1 MTGKRW
7 DPCVEHRGVE
17 TSTFLKEFFADPKRK
32 CCLVGGAG
40 FDPRTLVC
48 ARILSGV
55 LQERLRGVFLREER
69 PGASAR
75 ATAVADAN
83 LQRLRALIPR
93 SEVDIVEILASD
105 NAVVGGRNAVER
117 IAART
122 FDDVTD
128 IVVDMSALSIGTS
141 FPIIRYLL
149 ELAQARQ
156 TPNLHVVVMSSPDE
170 DEGRQR
176 VSNGSPSIVHSFHGE
191 LRLHSSSQSAKL
203 WMPQLSIPK
212 KDALNVIFREERDGF
227 DDVCPILPFPSR
239 NPRAADG
246 ITEAF
251 LQELEQTWS
260 VDANNL
266 VYASEDDPLDVY
278 RTILEIEE
286 LRKPVFESIGSIVVL
301 SPVGS
306 KAVALG
312 ALMAA
317 LERSLPVI
325 FVEALEYF
333 VRANPT
339 SAEPEGDLLHVW
351 LYGEAYSS
359 HSKEVLS

>member
-1 MTGKRW
+1 MTERRW
-7 DPCVEHRGVE
+7 DPCVEHRGSG
-17 TSTFLKEFFADPKRK
+17 TISFLREFFADPRRT

-40 FDPRTLVC
+40 FDPRTIIC
-48 ARILSGV
+48 AQTLSTILQG
-55 LQERLRGVFLREER
+55 RLRGVFIREER
-69 PGASAR
+69 PGASSR
-75 ATAVADAN
+75 ATAAANAN
-83 LQRLRALIPR
+83 LQRLQALVPR
-93 SEVDIVEILASD
+93 SEIDIVEILAPD

-117 IAART
+117 ISART

-128 IVVDMSALSIGTS
+128 IVVDVSALSIGTS
-141 FPIIRYLL
+141 FPIVRYLL
-149 ELAQARQ
+149 EFAQARQ
-156 TPNLHVVVMSSPDE
+156 APNLHVVVMSSPDE
-170 DEGRQR
+170 DEGRLR
-176 VSNGSPSIVHSFHGE
+176 VSNGSPSLVHSFHGD
-191 LRLHSSSQSAKL
+191 LRLHSASQSAKL
-203 WMPQLSIPK
+203 WMPQLSAPK
-212 KDALNVIFREERDGF
+212 RDALNVIFRGEPGGF

-246 ITEAF
+246 IVEKF
-251 LQELEQTWS
+251 LQELEQTWA

-286 LRKPVFESIGSIVVL
+286 IRRPVFEKIGSVVVL

-325 FVEALEYF
+325 YVEALEYT
-333 VRANPT
+333 VRTNAPL
-339 SAEPEGDLLHVW
+339 AEPAGELLHVW
-351 LYGEAYSS
+351 LHGEACPPRI
-359 HSKEVLS
+359 KEVVS